1 MLDLYGEQC
10 ADYRKLPYVLALRCI
25 YPSDLKS
32 ASKQIVMHY
41 GLGQELL
48 PQQSAGKTLCAHL
61 LVNRYGCIIHHVQE

>member
-32 ASKQIVMHY
+32 ASPADSHTLWVMA
-41 GLGQELL
+41 ELL
-48 PQQSAGKTLCAHL
+48 TA
-61 LVNRYGCIIHHVQE
+61 VNGEKDPVCPSIGE